1 MGAEG
6 IRRYRAWVESLPSWE
21 RDEPYLPF
29 KEKFLTP
36 NEVLRLMELGTPEG
50 LELQAAEEKLMRRG

>member
-1 MGAEG
+1 MGAEA
-6 IRRYRAWVESLPSWE
+6 IRRYRVWVESLPSWE
-21 RDEPYLPF
+21 RDEPYLSF

-36 NEVLRLMELGTPEG
+36 NEVLRLMELGGPEG

>member
-1 MGAEG
+1 MGAEA

-21 RDEPYLPF
+21 RDEPYLQF
-29 KEKFLTP
+29 KGKFLTP

-50 LELQAAEEKLMRRG
+50 LELQAAEEKLMGRG

>member
-1 MGAEG
+1 MGAEA

-21 RDEPYLPF
+21 RDKPYLPF
-29 KEKFLTP
+29 KGKFLTP